1 MSTRRERIM
10 LTRSEEDCASWSA
23 ELAQRGIE
31 AIVFPCI
38 DTEIVDTDETRA
50 RLRNELRLADWIV
63 FTSKRGVGAFVVLMG
78 HEPPARAKIATV
90 GAATASA
97 AVSALG
103 RADLTGSRGT
113 AAELAN
119 ELVAVADQNQR
130 MLLVLAE
137 SAATAL
143 EHKLAAN
150 GHHVSRVAAY
160 RTIPKPALQRKR
172 RFSTFA
178 ADWVFLASPS
188 STVGFANQVE
198 LDCDASFVT
207 IGPTTT
213 SAARRQGFRAIRE
226 ARVPSLGGM
235 MEAIECPTRT

>member
-1 MSTRRERIM
+1 MSARRQRIM
-10 LTRSEEDCASWSA
+10 LTRSEQDCSA
-23 ELAQRGIE
+23 WAIELAQRGAE

-50 RLRNELRLADWIV
+50 RLRHELRRADWIV
-63 FTSKRGVGAFVVLMG
+63 FTSKRGVGAFVELMG
-78 HEPPARAKIATV
+78 RELPARAKVATV
-90 GAATASA
+90 GAATANA
-97 AVSALG
+97 AATALG
-103 RADLTGSRGT
+103 RADLTGTHGT

-119 ELVAVADQNQR
+119 ELVTVADRNQN

-137 SAATAL
+137 NAATAL
-143 EHKLAAN
+143 EHKLAAK
-150 GHHVSRVAAY
+150 GHRVSRIAVY

-172 RFSTFA
+172 RFSTFD

-198 LDCDASFVT
+198 LDCDASFVA

-213 SAARRQGFRAIRE
+213 SAARRQGFLQIRE
-226 ARVPSLGGM
+226 ARVPSLSGL
-235 MEAIECPTRT
+235 MEAIECPTPT